1 MERQLKGMSK
11 QLEEGPGTPVEFVS
25 DKISLDIPDD
35 ALKEEGWKKEGW
47 QINAMNAP
55 VVSNSPLKY
64 LIFRL
69 YSLP

>member
-1 MERQLKGMSK
+1 MSK
-11 QLEEGPGTPVEFVS
+11 QLEEGPGTPVEFVE
-25 DKISLDIPDD
+25 DAISLDIPDD

-47 QINAMNAP
+47 QINTMNAP

>member
-1 MERQLKGMSK
+1 MSK
-11 QLEEGPGTPVEFVS
+11 QLEEGPGTPVEFVR
-25 DKISLDIPDD
+25 DEISLDIPDD

-55 VVSNSPLKY
+55 VVSNSLLKY